1 MNVRGRLESYGKG
14 VVDPALETIFGV
26 LTQGSERCAMNET
39 SQIHG
44 IIVDPIVPNDFW
56 SFIPKEKRPKDHL
69 AWWGKPFIRTVTNPY
84 FPSGIRYEVY
94 CLEEGTYSDHPG
106 LWGMFGTLEE
116 AVQRAKE
123 GPPWRERSPGS
134 GGKSH
139 GVACG
144 VPDARTGRGAP
155 SR

>member
-1 MNVRGRLESYGKG
+1 MLKKGRKVTEKG
-14 VVDPALETIFGV
+14 VVILALKTIFGV
-26 LTQGSERCAMNET
+26 LTLGSAGCAMNET

-56 SFIPKEKRPKDHL
+56 SFIPKANRPKDHL
-69 AWWGKPFIRTVTNPY
+69 VWWGRPFIRTVANPY
-84 FPSGIRYEVY
+84 FPSGMRYDVY
-94 CLEEGTYSDHPG
+94 CLEEGNFMDHPA

-123 GPPWRERSPGS
+123 GPPWRERSSES
-134 GGKSH
+134 GENSS

-144 VPDARTGRGAP
+144 VPDRRTGGN
-155 SR
+155 